1 MPSNTAISSLPN
13 QSQQFFKVFAGIVLL
28 SIFSAIAFD
37 AYFLAGFPALLLLT
51 YMAIVDFRK
60 IFFLLIICIPLST
73 EFYFPNGLAT
83 DLPTEPLMIGLMFIY
98 GVYVLRHGKE
108 MESSFIRHPIAL
120 LLTLHLFWIF
130 ATTITSSLFWV
141 SLKFSL
147 AKVWYVVAFF
157 FLAGSILKTEKDF
170 KTFFWCVLIP
180 LLSTILI
187 IWIQHAAHGFS
198 FDSVKG
204 VLDPFYRNHV
214 NYASLLA
221 LFIPFVWFARQWY
234 PKRSFKRW
242 VVTISLIILVIA
254 IQLSY
259 TRTAYVTLIL
269 AIGAY
274 FIIRLKLVRLA
285 LIASVIALLTGF
297 AYLVKNNT
305 YLQYAPEYER
315 TVTHHRF
322 DNLVSATVEMKD
334 ISTMERFYRWIAGL
348 QMAKDKLV
356 VGYGPGNFYNFY
368 KSYTVSSFRTYVS
381 DNPEKSGIHSYFL
394 LMLVEQGIPGMLIFI
409 TLSFYA
415 LIRGERI
422 YHESADKYRKNM
434 VMGVLLSFVVINAFL
449 LINDMIETD
458 KMGSFFFIGLAVLI
472 NADLANQKS
481 KKAKQQK

>member
-1 MPSNTAISSLPN
+1 MPSNSSISTISEQN
-13 QSQQFFKVFAGIVLL
+13 QLIFKIFAGIVLTSL
-28 SIFSAIAFD
+28 FAAIAFD
-37 AYFLAGFPALLLLT
+37 AYFLTGFPALLLLGYLT
-51 YMAIVDFRK
+51 IVDFRK
-60 IFFLLIICIPLST
+60 VFFFLIICIPFST
-73 EFYFPNGLAT
+73 EYYFPNGLAT
-83 DLPTEPLMIGLMFIY
+83 DLPTEPLMIGLMGVY
-98 GVYVLRHGKE
+98 GIYVLRNGKE
-108 MESSFIRHPIAL
+108 MDSSFIRHPLAL
-120 LLTLHLFWIF
+120 ILVLHLLWIF
-130 ATTITSSLFWV
+130 ATTITSSLFLV

-147 AKVWYVVAFF
+147 AKLWYVVTFF

-180 LLSTILI
+180 LLTTVFI
-187 IWIQHAAHGFS
+187 IWVQHAARGFS
-198 FDSVKG
+198 FESVSF

-234 PKRSFKRW
+234 PDNRFKRW
-242 VVTISLIILVIA
+242 FINFSLVILFVA

-259 TRTAYVTLIL
+259 TRTAYVTLFM

-274 FIIRLKLVRLA
+274 FVIRLRLVRLVLA
-285 LIASVIALLTGF
+285 VSVIALISGF
-297 AYLVKNNT
+297 IYMAKNNT
-305 YLQYAPEYER
+305 YLQYAPDYER
-315 TVTHHRF
+315 TVTHFEF
-322 DNLVSATVEMKD
+322 DNLVAATVEMKD

-348 QMAKDKLV
+348 RMAKDKLFT
-356 VGYGPGNFYNFY
+356 GYGPGNFYNFY

-409 TLSFYA
+409 MLSFYA
-415 LIRGERI
+415 LIRGEKI
-422 YHESADKYRKNM
+422 YHEATNPTRKSI

-472 NADLANQKS
+472 NADLANKKERKS
-481 KKAKQQK
+481 SD